1 MMRTL
6 LPVPTLPE
14 KTRPKAMK
22 RLPSDGIILEMYI
35 ISGASS
41 LVSQLRMAVAYLSS
55 SGPSYRV
62 STRYFCAVAGLGRW
76 NTII

>member
-6 LPVPTLPE
+6 LPTPTLPE

-22 RLPSDGIILEMYI
+22 RLPSEGIILEMYI

-41 LVSQLRMAVAYLSS
+41 LVSHVRIA
-55 SGPSYRV
+55 
-62 STRYFCAVAGLGRW
+62 
-76 NTII
+76 